1 MSECESY
8 MFYSLSTLDREY
20 RALLTLQYSEM
31 SDFIMQPRLK
41 EISGVDRKDLAET
54 MHKYRVNEPQATA
67 ILKALKTN
75 GFSLIQGYA
84 FIVNP
89 NMPRINFLQ
98 ASWNWKNIDDM
109 RPYLPLYRS
118 KTSPCRHNHTRPK
131 EKCSNRRYG
140 PCCTRFSLCT

>member
-1 MSECESY
+1 MLGCRSY
-8 MFYSLSTLDREY
+8 IFYSLSTLDREY

-75 GFSLIQGYA
+75 GFSLIQGCA
-84 FIVNP
+84 FIKNT
-89 NMPRINFLQ
+89 NMLRLNFLQ

-109 RPYLPLYRS
+109 RPYLPLYLS
-118 KTSPCRHNHTRPK
+118 TTSPRRHNHTRPK
-131 EKCSNRRYG
+131 EKRSNRRCG
-140 PCCTRFSLCT
+140 PCSTRFSLCT